1 MVSRTREVVS
11 DLFMPL
17 LLADIIDALE
27 RMAPPSLAEA
37 WDPVGLQIGDPQR
50 RIDSVCVALDPGP
63 DVVAAACRSR
73 ADLLITHHPLFFRPL
88 QRIETNTALG
98 TVIEQAV
105 RHRLAIYCMHTN
117 LDAAADGLNDL
128 LARRLGLRRLR
139 PLRPPGDITDR
150 QHPGIGRI
158 GTLVQA
164 TCLLDLARL
173 VKQRLG
179 AAAVRMAGDPA
190 LRVKHVALVTGSG
203 GSAVGTFLRME
214 LDAFI
219 SGDLRYHEVRDIEYA
234 RRGVVDVGHFHS
246 EHLMVDA
253 IVQRLRRAFGRRRPP
268 VRVQA
273 CSLEKDPFSVV

>member
-1 MVSRTREVVS
+1 MDFRTREVGS
-11 DLFMPL
+11 DLIMPL
-17 LLADIIDALE
+17 LLADIIDVLE

-37 WDPVGLQIGDPQR
+37 WDPVGLQIGDPHR
-50 RIDSVCVALDPGP
+50 RIDSVWVALDPGP

-88 QRIETNTALG
+88 QRIETHTALG
-98 TVIEQAV
+98 TAIEQAM

-117 LDAAADGLNDL
+117 LDAATGGLNDL

-139 PLRPPGDITDR
+139 PLRPSGDITDR

-158 GTLVQA
+158 GTLARA
-164 TCLLDLARL
+164 TPLSDLARL
-173 VKQRLG
+173 VKERLG
-179 AAAVRMAGDPA
+179 VAAVRVAGDPA

-203 GSAVGTFLRME
+203 GSAVGGFLRTE
-214 LDAFI
+214 ADAFI

-234 RRGVVDVGHFHS
+234 RRGAVDVGHFHS

-253 IVQRLRRAFGRRRPP
+253 IVQRLRRAFGRRRPL

-273 CSLEKDPFSVV
+273 CTLERDPFSVV

>member
-1 MVSRTREVVS
+1 
-11 DLFMPL
+11 MPL
-17 LLADIIDALE
+17 ILADIIDVLE
-27 RMAPPSLAEA
+27 RMAPPALAEA

-50 RIDSVCVALDPGP
+50 RIESVWVALDPGP

-73 ADLLITHHPLFFRPL
+73 ADLLITHHPLFFSPL
-88 QRIETNTALG
+88 QRIETHTALG
-98 TVIEQAV
+98 TVIDQAV

-128 LARRLGLRRLR
+128 LAQRLGLRRLR
-139 PLRPPGDITDR
+139 PLMPPGDITGR

-158 GTLVQA
+158 GTLVRA
-164 TCLLDLARL
+164 TRLSDLARL

-190 LRVKHVALVTGSG
+190 LRIKHVAIVTGSG

-214 LDAFI
+214 ADAFI

-273 CSLEKDPFSVV
+273 CALEKDPFSVV

>member
-1 MVSRTREVVS
+1 
-11 DLFMPL
+11 MPL
-17 LLADIIDALE
+17 VLADIIDVLE
-27 RMAPPSLAEA
+27 RMAPPSLAES

-50 RIDSVCVALDPGP
+50 RIDSVWVALDPGP

-88 QRIETNTALG
+88 QRIETHTPLG

-117 LDAAADGLNDL
+117 LDAAADGLNDW
-128 LARRLGLRRLR
+128 LAHRLGLRRLR
-139 PLRPPGDITDR
+139 PLMPPGDINDR
-150 QHPGIGRI
+150 QHSGIGRV
-158 GTLVQA
+158 GTLVRA
-164 TCLLDLARL
+164 TRLSDLARL
-173 VKQRLG
+173 VKQRLC

-190 LRVKHVALVTGSG
+190 LRVKHVAIVTGSG

-214 LDAFI
+214 ADAFI

-253 IVQRLRRAFGRRRPP
+253 IAQRLKRAFGRRRPS